1 MENLKKTLESGVELT
16 VSLASFP
23 EGHRLFKAVTKE
35 LQSINLA
42 EDTVQKLSMQL
53 VSSDAIE
60 QALWPCMARATY
72 NGLKV
77 NPELF
82 ENAEA
87 RCDFLEIMK
96 EVLAY
101 NLVPFSKNLGSLSTA
116 IFRKD
121 TDILT

>member
-1 MENLKKTLESGVELT
+1 MEPFKKTLESGAELT
-16 VSLASFP
+16 ISLASFP

-35 LQSINLA
+35 LQSIDLA

-53 VSSDAIE
+53 VSSEAIE

-72 NGLKV
+72 GGLKV
-77 NPELF
+77 NQELF
-82 ENAEA
+82 EDAKI
-87 RCDFLEIMK
+87 RCDFLEVMK
-96 EVLAY
+96 EVLGF

-121 TDILT
+121 INILE

>member
-1 MENLKKTLESGVELT
+1 MEPLKKTLESGVELT

-35 LQSINLA
+35 LQSVDLA

-77 NPELF
+77 NQELF

-87 RCDFLEIMK
+87 RCDFLEVMK